1 MKFGFGL
8 PTRGPLANLEGVRS
22 MAQKGEELGYGFLTI
37 PDHLIIPRT
46 YNHEYPYSDTGEMPG
61 GASGDCL
68 DQLTVMTYAAAVTTK
83 PRLLTSVLVVPHRP
97 AVLTAK
103 MFSTIDVLS
112 EGRVMVGVGA
122 GWMKEEFEA
131 LGTPPHAERGKVTN
145 EYIRAFKELWTQEN
159 PSMQGDY
166 VNFSDVIFD
175 PKPVQKPHPPI
186 FAGGESNPALR
197 RVVDHCDGWYPIG
210 ANPSNRMDTRERYKA
225 NVDRLHAMAEERG
238 RDPSTIT
245 LAFWANW
252 AGVGDSTADD
262 GSRRMFM
269 GANEEIASD
278 VEYFREL
285 GVKFLNFNFLSPT
298 LSESLEKAE
307 MYAKDILK
315 L

>member
-8 PTRGPLANLEGVRS
+8 PTRGPLANLEGIRT
-22 MAQKGEELGYGFLTI
+22 MAQRGEALGYEYLTI
-37 PDHLIIPRT
+37 PDHLVIPRT

-61 GASGDCL
+61 GGAGDCL
-68 DQLTVMTYAAAVTTK
+68 DQLTVMTYAAAVTTT

-112 EGRVMVGVGA
+112 EGRVTVGVGA

-131 LGTPPHAERGKVTN
+131 LGTPPHAERGKVTD

-186 FAGGESNPALR
+186 FIGGESGPAFR
-197 RVVDHCDGWYPIG
+197 RVIELGDGWYPIG
-210 ANPSNRMDTRERYKA
+210 ANPRNRMDTRERYKA
-225 NVDRLHAMAEERG
+225 NVEKLHAQSEEKG
-238 RDPSTIT
+238 REPASIT

-252 AGVGDSTADD
+252 AGIEETTADD
-262 GSRRMFM
+262 GSRRIFM
-269 GANEEIASD
+269 GSSEEIASD
-278 VEYFREL
+278 VEFFREM
-285 GVKFLNFNFLSPT
+285 GVSVLNFNFLSPT
-298 LSESLEKAE
+298 LSEALDKMEL
-307 MYAKDILK
+307 YAKDILH